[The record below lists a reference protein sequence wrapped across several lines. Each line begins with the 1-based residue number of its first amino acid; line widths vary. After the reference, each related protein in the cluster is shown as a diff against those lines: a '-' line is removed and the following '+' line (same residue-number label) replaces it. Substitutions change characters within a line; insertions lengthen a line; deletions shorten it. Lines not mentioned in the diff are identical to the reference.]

1 MQQVLIHQIDLTD
14 LKSDLDKLD
23 IDKFK
28 NVPSNLSNLK
38 SKVYKLDGDKIVPVT
53 ANLTKRCSKKQCH
66 QKD

>member
-1 MQQVLIHQIDLTD
+1 MLIHPIDLTD

-38 SKVYKLDGDKIVPVT
+38 SKVYKLDDDKIVPVT
-53 ANLTKRCSKKQCH
+53 ADLTKRCSKKQCH

>member
-1 MQQVLIHQIDLTD
+1 MLIHPIDLTD

-38 SKVYKLDGDKIVPVT
+38 SKVYKLDDDKIVPVT
-53 ANLTKRCSKKQCH
+53 ADLTKRCSKKQCH
-66 QKD
+66 QKDWI

>member
-1 MQQVLIHQIDLTD
+1 MSIHQIDLTD

-38 SKVYKLDGDKIVPVT
+38 SKVYKLDDDKIVPVT
-53 ANLTKRCSKKQCH
+53 ADLTKRCSKKQCH